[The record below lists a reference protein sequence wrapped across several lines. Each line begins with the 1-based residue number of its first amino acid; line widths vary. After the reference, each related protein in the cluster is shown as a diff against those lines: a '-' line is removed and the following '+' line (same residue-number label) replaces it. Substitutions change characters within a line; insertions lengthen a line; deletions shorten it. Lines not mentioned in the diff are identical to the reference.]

1 MDHEALPPARSAAEC
16 SGSLRP
22 AGKSGAALDEFMF
35 RMFTLLA
42 TTLVLG
48 ATLTGCGLAET
59 GAASAAAGASQV
71 QQAQEAKRTEERVK
85 QQVDAAMQV
94 DAARRSSADKES
106 Q

>member
-1 MDHEALPPARSAAEC
+1 
-16 SGSLRP
+16 
-22 AGKSGAALDEFMF
+22 MF
-35 RMFTLLA
+35 QTVIRL
-42 TTLVLG
+42 TTTMVLG

-59 GAASAAAGASQV
+59 GMAGAAAGASQV

-94 DAARRSSADKES
+94 DAARRSAADNEP

>member
-1 MDHEALPPARSAAEC
+1 MLRN
-16 SGSLRP
+16 SLV
-22 AGKSGAALDEFMF
+22 
-35 RMFTLLA
+35 LA
-42 TTLVLG
+42 TTMVLG

-59 GAASAAAGASQV
+59 GMAGAAAGASQA

-94 DAARRSSADKES
+94 DAARRNSAENAS